1 MRIAGIAMTAALAL
15 GVVAGAGT
23 AAQADTFN
31 FRVAAGHPPGIIYVA
46 LMQKNFVPGL
56 KKKLEALGHTATFN
70 EAYGGSLVKVSET
83 LEGVKDGI
91 VDIGAYCV
99 CFEPSNLPLANW
111 SLWLPFDPPTGVMA
125 MKLGRAVYNSDPY
138 MPAVYETFNQKL
150 LGLSGT
156 DNYGLW
162 TTFDWKTVAD
172 LKGQK
177 MGAAG
182 PNLPWVE
189 KVGMVPVQL
198 TAPEAY
204 QAMLT
209 GVSKGMILFPFDG
222 VGMKYYEPAKFYTIT
237 NFGAKSTLSL
247 AINIDVFKKLPAPVQ
262 AAIVEAGKE
271 WEAASGPFI
280 DETGKTSLALVTQ
293 NGASVRTISPE
304 AAQAWAEALRDWP
317 NEKAKEADAKGVPGS
332 KVMKFAIDE
341 AERLGHKWPVKYPI
355 K

>member
-1 MRIAGIAMTAALAL
+1 MRIAGIAMTAAVVL
-15 GVVAGAGT
+15 GLVAGAGT
-23 AAQADTFN
+23 AQADTFN

-46 LMQKNFVPGL
+46 MMQKEFVPRM
-56 KKKLEALGHTATFN
+56 KKRLEAMGHTVNVN
-70 EAYGGSLVKVSET
+70 EAYGGSLVKVAET
-83 LEGVKDGI
+83 LEGVQDGI

-99 CFEPSNLPLANW
+99 CFEPSNLFLANW
-111 SLWLPFDPPTGVMA
+111 SLWLPFDPPTGTVA
-125 MKLGRAVYNSDPY
+125 MKLGRAVHDFEPHMSKS
-138 MPAVYETFNQKL
+138 YEGFNQRL
-150 LGLSGT
+150 LYLSGT

-162 TTFDWKTVAD
+162 TTFDWKSVAD

-209 GVSKGMILFPFDG
+209 GVAKGMILFPFDG
-222 VGMKYYEPAKFYTIT
+222 VGMKYYEPAKYYTIT
-237 NFGAKSTLSL
+237 NFGAKSTVSIT
-247 AINIDVFKKLPAPVQ
+247 ANGNFWNKLPAPVQ
-262 AAIVEAGKE
+262 AAIVEVSKE
-271 WEAASGPFI
+271 VEAMTGPWI

-293 NGASVRTISPE
+293 NGANVRTITPE
-304 AAQAWAEALRDWP
+304 AQTAWAEALKDWP
-317 NEKAKEADAKGVPGS
+317 NEKAKEADARGLPGS
-332 KVMKFAIDE
+332 RVMKFAVDE